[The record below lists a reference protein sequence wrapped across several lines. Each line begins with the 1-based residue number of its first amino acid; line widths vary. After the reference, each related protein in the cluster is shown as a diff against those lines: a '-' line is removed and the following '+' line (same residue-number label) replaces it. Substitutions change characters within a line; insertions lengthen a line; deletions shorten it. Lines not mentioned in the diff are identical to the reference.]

1 MLDLNFVNPFILA
14 AVEVLQIQCGVKVE
28 GGKPFLKGRE
38 PTPPTP
44 IAGVIGLTSDQFK
57 GAISLKFEEKVYLHV
72 MTNMLGE
79 ECTQITN
86 ENQDGAAE
94 LLNMV
99 YGSAKT
105 QLNAK
110 GYSLQ
115 RALPTVVRG
124 SDLQTSVTGATPTI
138 VIPLK
143 ADQGFILIEISVD
156 MA

>member
-1 MLDLNFVNPFILA
+1 MLDLNFVNPFILS
-14 AVEVLQIQCGVKVE
+14 AVEVLQIQCQLKVE
-28 GGKPFLKGRE
+28 GMKPFLKGRE
-38 PTPPTP
+38 QTPPTP

-57 GAISLKFEEKVYLHV
+57 GAISLKFEEKVYLKL
-72 MTNMLGE
+72 MSNMLGDTYTE
-79 ECTQITN
+79 ITN
-86 ENQDGAAE
+86 EIQDGAAE

-105 QLNAK
+105 QLNSK

-124 SDLQTSVTGATPTI
+124 IDLQTSVSGSAPTI

-143 ADQGFILIEISVD
+143 SEFGFIFIEISVD
-156 MA
+156 MH

>member
-1 MLDLNFVNPFILA
+1 MLDLNFINPFIKA
-14 AVEVLQIQCGVKVE
+14 AVDVLQVQCGLRVE

-38 PTPPTP
+38 PVPPTP

-57 GAISLKFEEKVYLHV
+57 GAISLKFEEPVYLKV
-72 MTNMLGE
+72 MGDMLGE
-79 ECTQITN
+79 PISAITDD
-86 ENQDGAAE
+86 NQDGAAE

-105 QLNAK
+105 ELNAK

-124 SDLQTSVTGATPTI
+124 VDLQTSHPSSAPTI
-138 VIPLK
+138 VIPLRS
-143 ADQGFILIEISVD
+143 QVGYILIEISVD
-156 MA
+156 MN